1 MGRPFRPTD
10 RNRKRVDPVID
21 QIKQRF
27 AQFEP
32 QALFATVIGLIP
44 DLLAAGAVLLAFY
57 FVFRLTRRPLSLVF
71 KRAGMHTKLV
81 ELLVDSIYRYGL
93 AAVATVM
100 AASQLGI
107 NVGAAVAG
115 LGVVGIAVGFAAQD
129 SLANVISGIIVFLDK
144 PFIVGDW
151 ITVEDEYGKVS
162 NITLRSTRIRTPR
175 NSYVVIPNKKI
186 IDTVLEN
193 HSKHGRLRVDV
204 PVGIAYKEDVGEA
217 RNVLLEAV
225 AKLDGVLSEP
235 APDVVVDGLGS
246 SSVDLLVRAWID
258 VAERRQ
264 ATMFSVVE
272 ASKLALDE
280 AGIEIPF
287 PHLQLFL
294 DAVDDRVWDGAER
307 FRAVDSE
314 AR

>member
-1 MGRPFRPTD
+1 MIE
-10 RNRKRVDPVID
+10 K
-21 QIKQRF
+21 IKQRF

-32 QALFATVIGLIP
+32 QAVLDAVIGLIP
-44 DLLAAGAVLLAFY
+44 DVLAAAAVLLVFY
-57 FVFRLTRRPLSLVF
+57 IIFRLSRRPLRMVF
-71 KRAGMHTKLV
+71 AQAGMHDKLV

-93 AAVATVM
+93 AAVALVM

-107 NVGAAVAG
+107 NVGAAIAG
-115 LGVVGIAVGFAAQD
+115 LGVAGIAVGFAAQD

-151 ITVEDEYGKVS
+151 ITVEDEYGKVT

-175 NSYVVIPNKKI
+175 NSYVVIPNKRI

-204 PVGIAYKEDVGEA
+204 PIGIAYKEDIRKA
-217 RNVLLEAV
+217 REVMLDAV
-225 AKLDGVLSEP
+225 AGLDGVLSEP
-235 APDVVVDGLGS
+235 EPDVVVDGLGS
-246 SSVDLLVRAWID
+246 SSVDLVVRVWID
-258 VAERRQ
+258 TADRRRR
-264 ATMFSVVE
+264 TTFSVVE

-287 PHLQLFL
+287 PHLQLF
-294 DAVDDRVWDGAER
+294 VDNVEDEVWDGATRFTER
-307 FRAVDSE
+307 VAKGD
-314 AR
+314 APA

>member
-1 MGRPFRPTD
+1 M
-10 RNRKRVDPVID
+10 
-21 QIKQRF
+21 
-27 AQFEP
+27 
-32 QALFATVIGLIP
+32 
-44 DLLAAGAVLLAFY
+44 AGW
-57 FVFRLTRRPLSLVF
+57 
-71 KRAGMHTKLV
+71 
-81 ELLVDSIYRYGL
+81 
-93 AAVATVM
+93 
-100 AASQLGI
+100 QLGI

-115 LGVVGIAVGFAAQD
+115 LGVAGIAVGFAAHD
-129 SLANVISGIIVFLDK
+129 SLANVISGIIVFLDR

-246 SSVDLLVRAWID
+246 SSVDLLVRVWTNA
-258 VAERRQ
+258 AERRQ
-264 ATMFSVVE
+264 ATIFSVVE
-272 ASKLALDE
+272 AAKRALDE
-280 AGIEIPF
+280 TGIEIPF
-287 PHLQLFL
+287 PHLQLF
-294 DAVDDRVWDGAER
+294 VDNVEDEVWDGATR
-307 FRAVDSE
+307 FTGRL
-314 AR
+314 ARE

>member
-1 MGRPFRPTD
+1 M
-10 RNRKRVDPVID
+10 IEA
-21 QIKQRF
+21 IKAKF

-32 QALFATVIGLIP
+32 QAVIDTVIHLIP
-44 DLLAAGAVLLAFY
+44 DLLAAAVMLAAFY
-57 FVFRLTRRPLSLVF
+57 VAFRLSRQPLRMVF
-71 KRAGMHTKLV
+71 QRAGMHEKLV

-93 AAVATVM
+93 LAVALVM

-107 NVGAAVAG
+107 NVGAAIAG
-115 LGVVGIAVGFAAQD
+115 LGVAGIAVGFAAQD

-151 ITVEDEYGKVS
+151 ITVEDEYGEVT

-175 NSYVVIPNKKI
+175 NSYVVIPNKRI

-204 PVGIAYKEDVGEA
+204 PVGIAYKEDIAQA
-217 RNVLLEAV
+217 RTAILDAVSGIEAV
-225 AKLDGVLSEP
+225 LDEP
-235 APDVVVDGLGS
+235 APGVVVESLGN
-246 SSVDLLVRAWID
+246 SSVDLKVRVWID
-258 VAERRQ
+258 SADRRRQ
-264 ATMFSVVE
+264 THFSVVE
-272 ASKLALDE
+272 TSKLALDE

-294 DAVDDRVWDGAER
+294 ETVEDRVWQGAKR
-307 FRAVDSE
+307 LTAASTSE
-314 AR
+314 A

>member
-1 MGRPFRPTD
+1 M
-10 RNRKRVDPVID
+10 IEE
-21 QIKQRF
+21 IKQRF

-32 QALFATVIGLIP
+32 QAVLDTVIGLIP
-44 DLLAAGAVLLAFY
+44 DILAAAAVLLVFY
-57 FVFRLTRRPLSLVF
+57 IIFRLSRRPLRMVF
-71 KRAGMHTKLV
+71 QRAGMHDKLV

-93 AAVATVM
+93 AAVALVM

-107 NVGAAVAG
+107 NVGAAIAG

-175 NSYVVIPNKKI
+175 NSYVVIPNKRI

-204 PVGIAYKEDVGEA
+204 PIGIAYKEDIRKA
-217 RNVLLEAV
+217 REVILDAV
-225 AKLDGVLSEP
+225 AGLDGVLSEP
-235 APDVVVDGLGS
+235 EPDLVVDGLGS
-246 SSVDLLVRAWID
+246 SSVDLLVRVWID
-258 VAERRQ
+258 TADRRRRT
-264 ATMFSVVE
+264 AFSVVE

-287 PHLQLFL
+287 PHLQLF
-294 DAVDDRVWDGAER
+294 VDNVEDEVWDGATRFTER
-307 FRAVDSE
+307 LAKGD
-314 AR
+314 APA